1 MTLNQTPAEEAGFD
15 IDLGKNKWKNL
26 IEIATYFKNHAP

>member
-1 MTLNQTPAEEAGFD
+1 MTLNKTPAEEAGFAL
-15 IDLGKNKWKNL
+15 DLGKNKWRKI